1 MKHNIEVTSAT
12 NINQSCII
20 DGNNYEFNFDHSDL
34 VNSIMNNNNISDLE
48 QLSSLDSS
56 DYTKKEMSEQIA
68 YEWDFNDVTSLI
80 EDFVNCYPD
89 KLIDHLTVNA
99 N

>member
-1 MKHNIEVTSAT
+1 MNIEITSA
-12 NINQSCII
+12 NQLGQTCLI
-20 DGNNYEFNFDHSDL
+20 DGNSYEFNFDHSDL
-34 VNSIMNNNNISDLE
+34 VNSIINSNNVSDLE

-56 DYTKKEMSEQIA
+56 DYTKKEMAEQIA
-68 YEWDFNDVTSLI
+68 YEWDFNDVSSLI

-89 KLIDHLTVNA
+89 KLADHLTINA